1 MPRRCRVCA
10 RRGAFSRLRAS
21 ARDAKNRCLDVR
33 LGAQAI
39 FADFSAV
46 VARHRAVG
54 KAGGSAER
62 AHRSAATQLSP
73 EIDAQSDHVVI
84 VQRYEVCTV
93 VRRTKSLS
101 ANR

>member
-54 KAGGSAER
+54 KAGGSAE
-62 AHRSAATQLSP
+62 AKTYFQSEHILIILVFARSLHWFMPAFR
-73 EIDAQSDHVVI
+73 D
-84 VQRYEVCTV
+84 TV
-93 VRRTKSLS
+93 AFLKKY
-101 ANR
+101 N